1 MDDYDVIASL
11 MGKSEMSRHFAALAY
26 TASVRAAQRRYEGRE
41 LDAAPDHPA
50 VELGPRECEFIAA
63 RDSFY
68 LSTVSE
74 TGWPHVQHR
83 GGPAGFLR
91 VVGLATL
98 AFADFSGNRQ
108 YVSVGNLA
116 QNDRAALILMDYP
129 NRRRLKILGHV
140 EIIDVSSPHS
150 DQLAGTVTPQG
161 DFLRGA
167 VDADFLAK
175 MNLAGDAPGGRIER
189 ILVIRVAAFD
199 WNCSQ
204 HITPRFTESEC
215 RTHSFRTTE
224 PSPTKEKS

>member
-1 MDDYDVIASL
+1 
-11 MGKSEMSRHFAALAY
+11 MSRHFAAIAY

-41 LDAAPDHPA
+41 LNASPDHPT

-91 VVGLATL
+91 VVGPATL
-98 AFADFSGNRQ
+98 AFADYSGNRQ

-116 QNDRAALILMDYP
+116 DNDRAALILMDYP

-140 EIIDVSSPHS
+140 EVIDISSPPS
-150 DQLAGTVTPQG
+150 GQLAGSVAPRG
-161 DFLRGA
+161 DFLRGT

-175 MNLAGDAPGGRIER
+175 MISPGDAPGSRIER
-189 ILVIRVAAFD
+189 ILVIRVVAFD

-215 RTHSFRTTE
+215 QTRTFHSTE
-224 PSPTKEKS
+224 PSFTKEQP